1 MIINPISYGGS
12 GLLPE
17 IIVTAAAGST
27 LDLLQNGV
35 VLKTYTLSSTETQH
49 TFVVKNVGE
58 YTVKSTLGDN
68 TYSSNVLIETV
79 GQYPVTITGKLYLY
93 NYGDE
98 CESVTGGWNAK
109 NSNGSFTKNS
119 TSFVLANGNAN
130 TNGLGVSVSKLIDS
144 SKYTKLVAQW
154 SCELTGSTA
163 HSNVRVG
170 FSPDASKG
178 DLNMNPYAM
187 KDANYSGLTEVD
199 ITSDAVGRYVTFTN
213 YGSIKATVYA
223 VWLE

>member
-1 MIINPISYGGS
+1 MIINPINYGS
-12 GLLPE
+12 GGLMPE

-35 VLKTYTLSSTETQH
+35 VLKTYTLSSTETQY

-98 CESVTGGWNAK
+98 CESVTGGWD
-109 NSNGSFTKNS
+109 SRSDFTDVNGSK
-119 TSFVLANGNAN
+119 FVL
-130 TNGLGVSVSKLIDS
+130 K
-144 SKYTKLVAQW
+144 
-154 SCELTGSTA
+154 
-163 HSNVRVG
+163 
-170 FSPDASKG
+170 P
-178 DLNMNPYAM
+178 
-187 KDANYSGLTEVD
+187 
-199 ITSDAVGRYVTFTN
+199 
-213 YGSIKATVYA
+213 
-223 VWLE
+223 